1 MLNEFINERMV
12 LYTLSLYIF
21 DCMYEVYII
30 ISSLWVRKQEETF
43 PNTMLL
49 RSANLSLSNF

>member
-1 MLNEFINERMV
+1 MNGLFYIQFL

-21 DCMYEVYII
+21 DSMYEVYII

-49 RSANLSLSNF
+49 SSANPGLSNF